1 MNREN
6 EIFEKEMLGKS
17 LREMF
22 FELNVETED
31 RFQKIKD
38 DFLKVNIWEN
48 AGDEDVFIET
58 VLADK
63 NEVFK
68 LDGVFFPVIDKLF
81 DKMNTFDESYK
92 NIYLEDVYL
101 NVEFRKISDITDREF
116 LAWVNIDEANYELKV
131 VLEKDERYFEEIKK
145 LYDSFELNGKVWKTL
160 NMAHFARCF
169 RIRLNEYDFEMS
181 QEILEKIQ
189 NGEYKITYDFEEYEE
204 KILRNREL
212 LWNIEKKKIISTI
225 FVRPTKVDLSF
236 EYTVNFEDNEQILVS
251 NYEKEDILCC
261 YQSDKNKLSIISK
274 KNTGDI
280 WNIFSIKS
288 IENCRKMLEIY
299 QKNNENP
306 ENYFHFTNVKNES
319 FIDKIQRKNK
329 KTRSRSFLEKYFWEY
344 EFIKNEILLKDL
356 NFNEKIEGNLNIYD
370 CNENLRNDF
379 EKSYFEKKI
388 NLNLFV
394 EIKNFDEYSEDK
406 ISFVISEIQNNFEE
420 FTCRGYL
427 YGE

>member
-1 MNREN
+1 M
-6 EIFEKEMLGKS
+6 
-17 LREMF
+17 
-22 FELNVETED
+22 
-31 RFQKIKD
+31 
-38 DFLKVNIWEN
+38 
-48 AGDEDVFIET
+48 
-58 VLADK
+58 
-63 NEVFK
+63 
-68 LDGVFFPVIDKLF
+68 
-81 DKMNTFDESYK
+81 
-92 NIYLEDVYL
+92 
-101 NVEFRKISDITDREF
+101 
-116 LAWVNIDEANYELKV
+116 AWVNIDEATYELKV

-204 KILRNREL
+204 KILRNKKL

-288 IENCRKMLEIY
+288 IEKCRKMLEIY

-329 KTRSRSFLEKYFWEY
+329 KTRSRSFLEKYFLEY